1 MFRQPWQKL
10 SSLLSPKDDI
20 RLDSEED
27 FSEGGRNVITAT
39 DNSPSQD
46 LTGMIKLKNLGS
58 FCKRVLCI
66 LFVILQQ
73 WMAGKGNKFVPRGV
87 SDIHKEGEG

>member
-20 RLDSEED
+20 RLDSDED
-27 FSEGGRNVITAT
+27 FSEGGWNVITAT

-46 LTGMIKLKNLGS
+46 LTGMIKLQNLVS
-58 FCKRVLCI
+58 FLHASALYSLCD
-66 LFVILQQ
+66 FTAVDG
-73 WMAGKGNKFVPRGV
+73 WEGK
-87 SDIHKEGEG
+87 

>member
-20 RLDSEED
+20 RLDSDED
-27 FSEGGRNVITAT
+27 FSTAT

-46 LTGMIKLKNLGS
+46 LTGMIKLQNLVS
-58 FCKRVLCI
+58 FLQASALYSLCD
-66 LFVILQQ
+66 FTAVDG
-73 WMAGKGNKFVPRGV
+73 WEGK
-87 SDIHKEGEG
+87 

>member
-46 LTGMIKLKNLGS
+46 LTGMIKLQNLVS
-58 FCKRVLCI
+58 FLQASALYSLCDFI
-66 LFVILQQ
+66 AMDG
-73 WMAGKGNKFVPRGV
+73 WEGK
-87 SDIHKEGEG
+87 

>member
-20 RLDSEED
+20 RLDSDED
-27 FSEGGRNVITAT
+27 FSEGGGNVITAT

-46 LTGMIKLKNLGS
+46 LTGMIKLQNLVS
-58 FCKRVLCI
+58 FLQASALYSLCD
-66 LFVILQQ
+66 FTAVDG
-73 WMAGKGNKFVPRGV
+73 WEGK
-87 SDIHKEGEG
+87 

>member
-46 LTGMIKLKNLGS
+46 LTGMIKLQNLVS
-58 FCKRVLCI
+58 FLQASALYSLCD
-66 LFVILQQ
+66 FTAVDG
-73 WMAGKGNKFVPRGV
+73 WEGK
-87 SDIHKEGEG
+87 

>member
-20 RLDSEED
+20 RLDSDED
-27 FSEGGRNVITAT
+27 FSEGGWNVITAT

-46 LTGMIKLKNLGS
+46 LTGMIKLQNLVS
-58 FCKRVLCI
+58 FLQASALYSLCD
-66 LFVILQQ
+66 FTAVDG
-73 WMAGKGNKFVPRGV
+73 WEGK
-87 SDIHKEGEG
+87 

>member
-20 RLDSEED
+20 RLDSDED
-27 FSEGGRNVITAT
+27 FSKGGGNVITAT

-46 LTGMIKLKNLGS
+46 LTGMIKLQNLVS
-58 FCKRVLCI
+58 FLQASALYSLCD
-66 LFVILQQ
+66 FTAVDG
-73 WMAGKGNKFVPRGV
+73 WEGK
-87 SDIHKEGEG
+87 